1 MPQQAERVP
10 RKPYETAASK
20 REAWIEKIRDRYNRT
35 PTSKLRRTFFNRSQ
49 SISPPVSCP
58 ASLSIP
64 PTRPLTS
71 LAFSSDSNPVRSH

>member
-35 PTSKLRRTFFNRSQ
+35 PTSKLRRVLLQ
-49 SISPPVSCP
+49 SFPVYLPSSVMSCLALHPSYSP
-58 ASLSIP
+58 
-64 PTRPLTS
+64 
-71 LAFSSDSNPVRSH
+71 SHKPCILLG